1 MKIKVKLCVLL
12 LLVILLAGCG
22 KNNELN
28 NSNDEAKGNYNSVVL
43 YFSATGTTKKVA
55 ERIAK
60 YSNSDIIEII
70 PKEEYK
76 KEDLDYNNDCR
87 ANREQN
93 DPNARPQIK
102 NNIDI
107 SKYDVI
113 YLGYPIWWGTSP
125 KIILTLLDSYDFTGK
140 VIFPFCT
147 SGSSSIDKSIDD
159 LRNYNSNLTIKDG
172 KRFSSNNSEYEIIDF
187 VNRSK
192 IEMNTLN
199 KETDKMKVN
208 IDGKDYII
216 NLDDNVT
223 AKKLYDL
230 APFEVTMNEL
240 NGNEKYIY
248 LASRFPVNP
257 YKPGHIEKGDVMLF
271 DNGCLVIFYK
281 SFDTSYS
288 YTKIGHID
296 NLNDL
301 GNGNITAK
309 FEKFNK
315 NWC

>member
-1 MKIKVKLCVLL
+1 MKTKVKLCVLL

-22 KNNELN
+22 NNNELN
-28 NSNDEAKGNYNSVVL
+28 NSNDEVKGNYNSVVL

-55 ERIAK
+55 EKIAK

-159 LRNYNSNLTIKDG
+159 LRNYNSKLTIKDG

-315 NWC
+315 N

>member
-1 MKIKVKLCVLL
+1 MKTKVKLCVLL

-22 KNNELN
+22 NNNELN
-28 NSNDEAKGNYNSVVL
+28 NSNDEVKGNYNSVVL

-55 ERIAK
+55 EKIAK

-315 NWC
+315 N

>member
-1 MKIKVKLCVLL
+1 MKTKVKLCVLL

-315 NWC
+315 N

>member
-1 MKIKVKLCVLL
+1 MKTKVKLCVLL
-12 LLVILLAGCG
+12 LLVVLLAGCG

-55 ERIAK
+55 EKIAK

-93 DPNARPQIK
+93 DSTARPQIK
-102 NNIDI
+102 NSIDI
-107 SKYDVI
+107 SKYDVV

-140 VIFPFCT
+140 VIFSFCT

-187 VNRSK
+187 VNRNK

-230 APFEVTMNEL
+230 APFQVTMNEL

-271 DNGCLVIFYK
+271 DNSCLVIFYK

-288 YTKIGHID
+288 YTRIGHID
-296 NLNDL
+296 NLDDL
-301 GNGNITAK
+301 GNGNVTAK

-315 NWC
+315 N

>member
-1 MKIKVKLCVLL
+1 MKTKVKLCVLL

-55 ERIAK
+55 EKIAK

-93 DPNARPQIK
+93 DSTARPQIK
-102 NNIDI
+102 NSIDI
-107 SKYDVI
+107 SKYDVV

-187 VNRSK
+187 VNRNK

-240 NGNEKYIY
+240 NGNEKYVY

-315 NWC
+315 N

>member
-1 MKIKVKLCVLL
+1 MKTKVKLCVLL

-55 ERIAK
+55 EKIAK

-93 DPNARPQIK
+93 NSNARPQIK
-102 NNIDI
+102 NSIDI
-107 SKYDVI
+107 SKYDVV

-140 VIFPFCT
+140 VIFSFCT

-159 LRNYNSNLTIKDG
+159 LRNYN
-172 KRFSSNNSEYEIIDF
+172 
-187 VNRSK
+187 
-192 IEMNTLN
+192 
-199 KETDKMKVN
+199 ETDKMKVN

-230 APFEVTMNEL
+230 APFQVTMNEL
-240 NGNEKYIY
+240 NGNEKYVY

-271 DNGCLVIFYK
+271 DNSCLVIFYK

-288 YTKIGHID
+288 YTRIGHID
-296 NLNDL
+296 NLDDL
-301 GNGNITAK
+301 GNGNVTAK

-315 NWC
+315 N

>member
-1 MKIKVKLCVLL
+1 MKPKVKLCVLL

-55 ERIAK
+55 EKIAK

-93 DPNARPQIK
+93 DSTARPQIK

-107 SKYDVI
+107 SKYDVV

-147 SGSSSIDKSIDD
+147 SRSSSIDKSIDD
-159 LRNYNSNLTIKDG
+159 LRNYNLNLTIKDG

-192 IEMNTLN
+192 TEMNTLN

-240 NGNEKYIY
+240 NGNEKYVY
-248 LASRFPVNP
+248 LESRFPVNP

-309 FEKFNK
+309 FEKLNK
-315 NWC
+315 N